1 MGQQV
6 VNFHNLSTEEK
17 LYGLFNYLISV
28 NAIQDFDIIHS
39 PPDETFL
46 FLYSC
51 MLKTST
57 SKQQVSGTGVSVY
70 TREAAL
76 LKCLAEATERYSLC
90 INNETDIEYLNIVDK
105 KINRSICCDI
115 RERSSLDVIPG
126 WVKGYNLSQ
135 SKDAVIP
142 AQLVY
147 LDYQPVKNEKYI
159 SQPISTGAAFG
170 DSHEDTLLRGIYE
183 LVERDAFLTIYL
195 NQINAP
201 LIRLSGFGGRS
212 IRLLIKKIE
221 RFNLEVKLFD
231 IKNDLNIPAFLCVI
245 IDKTGLGP
253 SCALGLKASLNHY
266 EAISGAIEEA
276 LHIRLWVRGRMV
288 KNQFKGMAVSS
299 KKIKNQEDRMMYW
312 APVHQL
318 SKLGFLLNQKS
329 VAMSFEHY
337 AFSKEDELKDILTTL
352 KKRGHDV
359 YYVDTTLRSI
369 KHMGA
374 FTYKVIIPTLQAF
387 YMNENFKKIN
397 NDRINKVANYFN
409 KKTISQ
415 NTAPH
420 PFL

>member
-105 KINRSICCDI
+105 KINKSICCDI

-135 SKDAVIP
+135 SKNAVIP

-201 LIRLSGFGGRS
+201 LLRLSGF
-212 IRLLIKKIE
+212 
-221 RFNLEVKLFD
+221 
-231 IKNDLNIPAFLCVI
+231 
-245 IDKTGLGP
+245 
-253 SCALGLKASLNHY
+253 
-266 EAISGAIEEA
+266 
-276 LHIRLWVRGRMV
+276 
-288 KNQFKGMAVSS
+288 
-299 KKIKNQEDRMMYW
+299 
-312 APVHQL
+312 
-318 SKLGFLLNQKS
+318 
-329 VAMSFEHY
+329 
-337 AFSKEDELKDILTTL
+337 
-352 KKRGHDV
+352 
-359 YYVDTTLRSI
+359 
-369 KHMGA
+369 
-374 FTYKVIIPTLQAF
+374 
-387 YMNENFKKIN
+387 
-397 NDRINKVANYFN
+397 
-409 KKTISQ
+409 
-415 NTAPH
+415 
-420 PFL
+420 